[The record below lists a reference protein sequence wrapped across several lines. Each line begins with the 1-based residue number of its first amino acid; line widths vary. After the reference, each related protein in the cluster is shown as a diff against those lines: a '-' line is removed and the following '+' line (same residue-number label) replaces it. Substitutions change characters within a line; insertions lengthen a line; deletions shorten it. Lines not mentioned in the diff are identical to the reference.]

1 MDTNAER
8 LHQLLT
14 KRFGDRYARNLR
26 GGAPLQLNFDSPLSF
41 GPASKCTDCAASRYR
56 QDLPYWQGELPKRYM
71 LVAQDAGKGEE
82 HADRPEFNTVFSIHR
97 LFNEGEA
104 YLKETRH
111 ARYHAYLRSMLPE
124 ADDLGSMYFTDLVKC
139 AFSTGGLEASASPCR
154 SDLLVEMAA
163 VRPKVVVFF
172 GSQAFVAG
180 MGMMQAQGFAFLPLG
195 EAVRVRVNKG
205 RELTIRMGRCAG
217 RQELF
222 LGIPQL
228 GQNRYSKQGFDNML
242 ATMRQQ
248 VRPVIMR
255 HIAATTDTHVR
266 LQG

>member
-1 MDTNAER
+1 M
-8 LHQLLT
+8 
-14 KRFGDRYARNLR
+14 
-26 GGAPLQLNFDSPLSF
+26 
-41 GPASKCTDCAASRYR
+41 
-56 QDLPYWQGELPKRYM
+56 
-71 LVAQDAGKGEE
+71 
-82 HADRPEFNTVFSIHR
+82 
-97 LFNEGEA
+97 
-104 YLKETRH
+104 
-111 ARYHAYLRSMLPE
+111 
-124 ADDLGSMYFTDLVKC
+124 
-139 AFSTGGLEASASPCR
+139 
-154 SDLLVEMAA
+154 EMAA

-180 MGMMQAQGFAFLPLG
+180 MGMMQAQGFAFQPLG

-205 RELTIRMGRCAG
+205 RELSIRMGRCAG

-228 GQNRYSKQGFDNML
+228 GQNRYSKEGFDNML

-255 HIAATTDTHVR
+255 HIATATDTHVR

>member
-1 MDTNAER
+1 MVLTPEQQSLDN
-8 LHQLLT
+8 LLK
-14 KRFGDRYARNLR
+14 KRFGDRYRGNLR
-26 GGAPLQLNFDSPLSF
+26 NGVPLQLAFDHPQPF
-41 GPASKCTDCAASRYR
+41 GPATKCTECPAKQYR
-56 QDLPYWQGELPKRYM
+56 QDLPFWQGGLPKPYM
-71 LVAQDAGKGEE
+71 LVAQDAGKGKDDP
-82 HADRPEFNTVFSIHR
+82 HRPEFNTVFSIHR

-104 YLKETRH
+104 YLREARH

-139 AFSTGGLEASASPCR
+139 AFSTGGLDASASPCR

-172 GSQAFVAG
+172 GSQAFTVG
-180 MGMMQAQGFAFLPLG
+180 MAMMQSQGFAYQPIT
-195 EAVRVRVNKG
+195 EPVRVRVNRG

-248 VRPVIMR
+248 VRPVITR
-255 HIAATTDTHVR
+255 HIAED
-266 LQG
+266 LEKE